1 MKKLKI
7 LLPVVFLV
15 LGGLAVKALG
25 SRAKPPRK
33 APAKERSIPVETSKV
48 KRVDAPFWVQ
58 AEGTVAAVRST
69 ALSAQVSGRVVS
81 VHRELKTGGRFRTG
95 DVMLRLDARDY
106 DARVVQAQAAVKR
119 AQMEFDMAQQRQRIA
134 QAEYASSGLG
144 KADEAHPLAQHEP
157 QLLAAQAAL
166 ESARAGLRLATLALE
181 RTKIKAPYDCLVRRR
196 MVEVGDIVG
205 PGRQLVMVA
214 GTQVYEVIVAM
225 SQERLALVR
234 AGGGLASRQVKVRA
248 QVGAI
253 SHEWI
258 GRVDRVEG
266 EVEPLGRLARLA
278 VRIDAP
284 TSGDHAL
291 LLGSF
296 VRVQIAGSPLKNVV
310 VVPERAMNQGVVF
323 IVDSEGRLE
332 KREVQVAHRVP
343 GSVYIAKGLDAGD
356 ELVVSR
362 LNNPVAGSKVRR
374 PGDPVP
380 ESAPAGANKKG
391 GRP

>member
-7 LLPVVFLV
+7 LLPVAFLV

-25 SRAKPPRK
+25 NRAKPPRK

-81 VHRELKTGGRFRTG
+81 LHRELKTGGRFRAG

-106 DARVVQAQAAVKR
+106 EARAVQAQAAVKR
-119 AQMEFDMAQQRQRIA
+119 AQMEFDMAQQRQSVA
-134 QAEYASSGLG
+134 QAEYATSGLG

-157 QLLAAQAAL
+157 QVLAAQAAL
-166 ESARAGLRLATLALE
+166 ESARAGLRLANLALE
-181 RTKIKAPYDCLVRRR
+181 RTKIKAPYACLVRRR
-196 MVEVGDIVG
+196 MVEVGDVVG
-205 PGRQLVMVA
+205 PGRQLAMVA
-214 GTQVYEVIVAM
+214 GTQMYEVIVAM
-225 SQERLALVR
+225 SQERLALLRV
-234 AGGGLASRQVKVRA
+234 GGGLTSRQVKVHS
-248 QVGAI
+248 QVGTI
-253 SHEWI
+253 SHEWT

-284 TSGDHAL
+284 TSGDNAL

-296 VRVQIAGSPLKNVV
+296 VRVQIAGSPLKKVI

-323 IVDSEGRLE
+323 VVDGEGRLE
-332 KREVQVAHRVP
+332 KREVVVAHRVP
-343 GSVYIAKGLDAGD
+343 GSVYVAEGLNAGD

-362 LNNPVAGSKVRR
+362 LNNPVVGSKVRR

-380 ESAPAGANKKG
+380 APPADANKKG